1 MGRAFEYRK
10 AAKMKRWG
18 TMSRVFPKLGKVIT
32 MAAKEGGQDPEMNPK
47 LRTAILNAKAQN
59 MPKDNIDA
67 AIKRASAK
75 DAADIKEVSFEAKAT
90 NGVLLFIDCA
100 TDNNTRTVANVKA
113 VLTRNGGESLKNGSL
128 DFMFTRKSV
137 FVFEKTEE
145 MDIEELELELIDY
158 GLEEIEEDVEPQENG
173 DDKAIIRIFGEFSS
187 FGELSKALEE
197 QGIEISK
204 AEIQRIANTPIE
216 LTDEQLEEAEV
227 LIDKLED
234 DEDVQAVYTN
244 IA

>member
-18 TMSRVFPKLGKVIT
+18 TMSRIFPKLGKIIT
-32 MAAKEGGQDPEMNPK
+32 MAAKEGGMDPDMNPK

-67 AIKRASAK
+67 AIKRAAAK
-75 DAADIKEVSFEAKAT
+75 DAADIKEITYDIKAVH
-90 NGVLLFIDCA
+90 GVQMIVECA

-113 VLTRNGGESLKNGSL
+113 ILARNGGEMLTSGSL
-128 DFMFTRKSV
+128 SFMFTRKCV
-137 FVFEKTEE
+137 FVFNKTDE
-145 MDIEELELELIDY
+145 MDLEELELELIDF
-158 GLEEIEEDVEPQENG
+158 GLEEIEEDVEPQEDG
-173 DDKAIIRIFGEFSS
+173 DDINIVRVYGDFTA
-187 FGELSKALEE
+187 FGELTKALEDMQVE
-197 QGIEISK
+197 VKK
-204 AEIQRIANTPIE
+204 ATLEYIANTPTE
-216 LTDEQLEEAEV
+216 LNDEQMEEIDI

-234 DEDVQAVYTN
+234 DEDVQMVFTN